1 MPASALSSRS
11 RKQRCHQSHDAKPQS
26 ICSENLHYVSH
37 DQETTAKGIRF
48 VNMCRGFCGLKRHV
62 LSHIKKAI
70 HRIMTFSKPTSLD
83 MNISDAT
90 QRLHKNGVEFGYL
103 FQLGLEEF
111 FKKGPP
117 HRNKI
122 YLPLDYFDHV
132 SS

>member
-1 MPASALSSRS
+1 MA
-11 RKQRCHQSHDAKPQS
+11 
-26 ICSENLHYVSH
+26 
-37 DQETTAKGIRF
+37 
-48 VNMCRGFCGLKRHV
+48 
-62 LSHIKKAI
+62 
-70 HRIMTFSKPTSLD
+70 FSKPTSLD

-90 QRLHKNGVEFGYL
+90 QRFHKNGVEF
-103 FQLGLEEF
+103 QLGLEES